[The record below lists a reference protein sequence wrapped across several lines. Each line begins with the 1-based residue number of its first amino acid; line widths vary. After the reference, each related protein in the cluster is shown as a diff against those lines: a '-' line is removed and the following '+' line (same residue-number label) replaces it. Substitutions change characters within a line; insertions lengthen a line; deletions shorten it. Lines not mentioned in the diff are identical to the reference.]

1 MIIFKFPYNGNLVM
15 GLNYGQEIRKVLKQR
30 GMTVAEFARRINKSR
45 ENAYDIFKRKSLDI
59 DLLNTISQILEYDFV
74 LRAQSAVKSKAA
86 PRNDFAF
93 EASAPYG
100 KTDHEMGLIREEM
113 HLLRKEMSDLRE
125 RVSKI
130 ERKTGKK

>member
-1 MIIFKFPYNGNLVM
+1 M

-74 LRAQSAVKSKAA
+74 LRAQSAVKNKAA
-86 PRNDFAF
+86 SRNDFAF

-100 KTDHEMGLIREEM
+100 KTDHDMVIMREEI